1 LSETP
6 GDLVPAAP
14 APTGTGG
21 QAGVSAAAPAE
32 RLSPGL
38 TWLFERDGYFYVTL
52 VVDAILLLASVL
64 LADLVNPAPSYL
76 PALLVSPLT
85 LALLAHRRLYD
96 PHAQIGRLDRVASI
110 AASTAMAAIVI
121 AGLIQ
126 LLRPPATDSDLVAIQ
141 LGFATALLVG
151 WRVGWSTLRL
161 AARRAGRSGRPTL
174 IVGAGEVGARLEQ
187 HLLRFQGLGLIPV
200 GFVDADPVPEDELH
214 RRHAPVLGGP
224 AEFDAIVDETGARH
238 AIVAFQQD
246 SDVNLRRVVRR
257 CNERELDMAIVPRL
271 FDDVT
276 NRMVLEHI
284 GGIPLFEL
292 RQIDPRGWQFALK
305 HGLDRVFAALL
316 LLLLSPLLLAIAL
329 AVRLG
334 SGSPVLFRQ
343 RRVGRDGQVFE
354 VLKFRTMREPT
365 EAQQALPG
373 AAGDLAPGG
382 VEGEDRRTPIGRF
395 LRAWSL
401 DELPQFFNVLRGEM
415 SLIGPRPER
424 PELAGDFAERVR
436 RYDERHRVRSG
447 ITGWAQ
453 VNSLGP
459 RTSLA
464 DRAEWDN
471 WYIQNWS
478 FWLDLKI
485 AVLTIPALL
494 RRSE

>member
-1 LSETP
+1 LTETS
-6 GDLVPAAP
+6 GDLAAP
-14 APTGTGG
+14 APER
-21 QAGVSAAAPAE
+21 AGAPAAAQAPFPAA
-32 RLSPGL
+32 RLSPTL
-38 TWLFERDGYFYVTL
+38 CWLFEGAGYFYVTL
-52 VVDAILLLASVL
+52 AADALLLLASVV
-64 LADLVNPAPSYL
+64 LADRLNPAPSYA

-85 LALLAHRRLYD
+85 LILLAYRRLYD
-96 PHAQIGRLDRVASI
+96 PRAEIGRLDRVLIVAT
-110 AASTAMAAIVI
+110 STAMAAVLV
-121 AGLIQ
+121 AGAVELA
-126 LLRPPATDSDLVAIQ
+126 RPAATDSDLVAIQ

-151 WRVGWSTLRL
+151 WRVAWSTARV

-187 HLLRFQGLGLIPV
+187 RLLAFPGLGLIPV
-200 GFVDADPVPEDELH
+200 GFVDRDPVPDSELS
-214 RRHAPVLGGP
+214 RRQAPVLGSP
-224 AEFDAIVDETGARH
+224 AEFDAVVDESGARH
-238 AIVAFQQD
+238 AILAFQQD
-246 SDVNLRRVVRR
+246 PDVSLRRVVRR
-257 CNERELDMAIVPRL
+257 CNERGIGIAIVPRL

-276 NRMVLEHI
+276 NRMALEHI

-292 RQIDPRGWQFALK
+292 RQIDPKGWQFALK
-305 HGLDRVFAALL
+305 HGLDRVVAAIV
-316 LLLLSPLLLAIAL
+316 LLLLSPLLLAVAL

-354 VLKFRTMREPT
+354 VLKFRTMREPAAAQRRHRPT
-365 EAQQALPG
+365 E
-373 AAGDLAPGG
+373 GDLAPGG
-382 VEGEDRRTPIGRF
+382 VEGEDRRTPVGRF

-401 DELPQFFNVLRGEM
+401 DELPQFVNVLRGEM
-415 SLIGPRPER
+415 SVIGPRPER

-436 RYDERHRVRSG
+436 RYGERHRVRSG

-453 VNSLGP
+453 VNALGP

-485 AVLTIPALL
+485 ALLTIPALL

>member
-1 LSETP
+1 LTETP
-6 GDLVPAAP
+6 GDLAAP
-14 APTGTGG
+14 ATG
-21 QAGVSAAAPAE
+21 QAGAPAAAAAPVPSA
-32 RLSPGL
+32 RLSPTL
-38 TWLFERDGYFYVTL
+38 SWLFEDAGYFYVTL
-52 VVDAILLLASVL
+52 AADALLLLASVI
-64 LADLVNPAPSYL
+64 LADRLNPAPSYA

-85 LALLAHRRLYD
+85 LILLAYRRLYD
-96 PHAQIGRLDRVASI
+96 PRAEIGRLDRVLIVAT
-110 AASTAMAAIVI
+110 STAMAAVLV
-121 AGLIQ
+121 AGAVELA
-126 LLRPPATDSDLVAIQ
+126 RPAATDSDLVAIQ

-151 WRVGWSTLRL
+151 WRVAWSTARV

-187 HLLRFQGLGLIPV
+187 RLLAFPGLGLIPV
-200 GFVDADPVPEDELH
+200 GFVDRDPVPDSELS
-214 RRHAPVLGGP
+214 RRQAPVLGSP
-224 AEFDAIVDETGARH
+224 AEFDAVVDESGARH
-238 AIVAFQQD
+238 AILAFQQD
-246 SDVNLRRVVRR
+246 PDVSLRRVVRR
-257 CNERELDMAIVPRL
+257 CNERGIGIAIVPRL

-276 NRMVLEHI
+276 NRMALEHI

-292 RQIDPRGWQFALK
+292 RQIDPKGWQFALK
-305 HGLDRVFAALL
+305 HGLDRIVAAIV
-316 LLLLSPLLLAIAL
+316 LLLLSPLLLAVAL

-354 VLKFRTMREPT
+354 VLKFRTMRKPT
-365 EAQQALPG
+365 AAQRRHRPSE
-373 AAGDLAPGG
+373 GDLAPGG
-382 VEGEDRRTPIGRF
+382 VEGEDRRTPVGRF

-401 DELPQFFNVLRGEM
+401 DELPQFVNVLRGEM
-415 SLIGPRPER
+415 SVIGPRPER

-436 RYDERHRVRSG
+436 RYGERHRVRSG

-453 VNSLGP
+453 VNALGP

-485 AVLTIPALL
+485 VLLTIPALL